1 MSKLT
6 LTFKGREL
14 RTFPLKEGEMTI
26 GSDPSCE
33 IFIDSL
39 AVNPKHATVFT
50 NEGES
55 VLMDRGTGGGTF
67 INGKKIDEQDLQ
79 DNDAIRIGKHN
90 LLFSM
95 EDEKTASSKHSLY
108 EAAITPNFQ
117 SPKKQAW
124 LQLLSGAS
132 IGKTVHIKKNLINI
146 GTPGVQTAVIV
157 YRDKGYFLTH
167 LEGGKSPTVNDEPI
181 GEKAWPL
188 KDGDIIYIGNVKM
201 QLSLR

>member
-1 MSKLT
+1 
-6 LTFKGREL
+6 
-14 RTFPLKEGEMTI
+14 MTI

-39 AVNPKHATVFT
+39 AINPKHATVFT

-55 VLMDRGTGGGTF
+55 VLMDRGTGEGTF

-79 DNDAIRIGKHN
+79 DNDNIRIGKHN

-95 EDEKTASSKHSLY
+95 EEEKTASSKNSLY
-108 EAAITPNFQ
+108 EAAITPDFL
-117 SPKKQAW
+117 SKRKQAW
-124 LQLLSGAS
+124 LQLLSGTN
-132 IGKTVHIKKNLINI
+132 IGKTVHIKKNLTNI
-146 GTPGVQTAVIV
+146 GTPGVQTAAVV
-157 YRDKGYFLTH
+157 FRNEGYFLTH
-167 LEGGKSPTVNDEPI
+167 LEGKKPPTVNDKPI

-188 KDGDIIYIGNVKM
+188 KDGDVIHIGNIKM